1 MTEAHA
7 PEAPHG
13 RYGTLNMEYIST
25 WPSKPMDEPMW
36 ALNLMQ
42 YREKAE
48 YADGRETNLTGWE
61 ADNQYSP
68 LGPIAEVGAE
78 LVIVAIVVDQP
89 AGEDR
94 KWDRVA
100 IVRYP
105 YRRALVEMSMTP
117 EFQEAHAHK
126 DAGMQFTIVA
136 GTFPQPDTIDRAMA
150 DLDTTA
156 ESHLLLQVVADAD
169 APEVD
174 VPGARRIGTF
184 TVEDVFIGDER
195 KWAEARWDLLPASA
209 TAEQVREATAA
220 AETEGDR
227 YVLLLKPQLGDF
239 LRAVANSS

>member
-1 MTEAHA
+1 MADLHPPHA
-7 PEAPHG
+7 
-13 RYGTLNMEYIST
+13 RYGTLNLPYIST
-25 WPSKPMDEPMW
+25 WADKPADEPMW
-36 ALNLMQ
+36 ALNLMH

-68 LGPIAEVGAE
+68 LGPIAAVGAE

-89 AGEDR
+89 AGEDY

-105 YRRALVEMSMTP
+105 YRNALVEMNMLT
-117 EFQEAHAHK
+117 EFQDAHHHK
-126 DAGMQFTIVA
+126 DAGMKFTIVA
-136 GTFPQPDTIDRAMA
+136 ASFPQPDTIDR
-150 DLDTTA
+150 DLIDTDTTP

-169 APEVD
+169 APEVEI
-174 VPGARRIGTF
+174 PGARRIGTF
-184 TVEDVFIGDER
+184 TIEDVAIGDDR

-209 TAEQVREATAA
+209 TAEQVRDATAA

-239 LRAVANSS
+239 LRAVARS

>member
-1 MTEAHA
+1 MT
-7 PEAPHG
+7 EAPHG
-13 RYGTLNMEYIST
+13 RYGTLNMKYIST

-78 LVIVAIVVDQP
+78 LVIVAIVLDQP
-89 AGEDR
+89 AGGDH

-105 YRRALVEMSMTP
+105 YRQALVEMSMTP

-126 DAGMQFTIVA
+126 DAGMKFTIVA
-136 GTFPQPDTIDRAMA
+136 GTFPQADTIDRAMA

-184 TVEDVFIGDER
+184 TVEDVFIGDDR
-195 KWAEARWDLLPASA
+195 KWAEARWDLLPSSA
-209 TAEQVREATAA
+209 TAEQVREATEAA
-220 AETEGDR
+220 TAEGDR

-239 LRAVANSS
+239 LRALARS